1 MKNVVINCRVMG
13 SLSVQNNSNTY
24 LQLIFLLDILNNN
37 SLVYDL
43 FLFFNTFNAKFDELI
58 NNVMVLMR

>member
-13 SLSVQNNSNTY
+13 SLSVQYNSNAY
-24 LQLIFLLDILNNN
+24 LKKKILDILYNY

-43 FLFFNTFNAKFDELI
+43 FLFLTLLI
-58 NNVMVLMR
+58 ESLVS

>member
-24 LQLIFLLDILNNN
+24 LQFIFLLDILNNY

-43 FLFFNTFNAKFDELI
+43 FLFVNTFNTMFDELI
-58 NNVMVLMR
+58 NNVMI